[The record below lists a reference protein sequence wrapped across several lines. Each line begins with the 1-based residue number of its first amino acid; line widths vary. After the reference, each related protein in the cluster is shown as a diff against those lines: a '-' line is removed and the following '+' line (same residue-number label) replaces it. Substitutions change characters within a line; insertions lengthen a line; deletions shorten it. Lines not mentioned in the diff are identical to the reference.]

1 MGVSE
6 FPFLA
11 EKATID
17 FLKISHTMFIMRG
30 VPGSGK
36 STLAKRIH
44 KQYPDAVLCSADD
57 FFVDT
62 DGIYKYVDYGQVIG
76 YLYSFRGYNSASF
89 LFAILLN
96 GNQILKERIC
106 SSRSKFFPLRVDS
119 LLEGL
124 HPPALSRHCD
134 GMTN

>member
-1 MGVSE
+1 MSE

-11 EKATID
+11 EKETIV
-17 FLKISHTMFIMRG
+17 FLKNSHTMFIMRG

-62 DGIYKYVDYGQVIG
+62 DGIYKYVDYGDWVFILFQGIQ
-76 YLYSFRGYNSASF
+76 LCQFSFF
-89 LFAILLN
+89 H
-96 GNQILKERIC
+96 
-106 SSRSKFFPLRVDS
+106 SSKWESKFEGKN
-119 LLEGL
+119 LLL
-124 HPPALSRHCD
+124 
-134 GMTN
+134 